1 MVSSKATTVAD
12 YLQELPGDRRGT
24 IEDMRAFILKHL
36 PEGYEETM
44 NWGMISYEIP
54 LEVFAD
60 TYNKQPL
67 SYVALAAQKHY
78 NSLYLMSIYT
88 VDKQL
93 ENLLAAYEQV
103 GIKPKMGKSCLNFK
117 KLDELPM
124 DAIGEIIA
132 GTTPATYIELYQQ
145 SRKK

>member
-1 MVSSKATTVAD
+1 MVSSNATTVAD

-36 PEGYEETM
+36 PNGYEETM

-54 LEVFAD
+54 LKVFAD

-67 SYVALAAQKHY
+67 SYVGLAAQKHY

-88 VDKQL
+88 VGKQL
-93 ENLLAAYEQV
+93 ENLLAAYEKA

-145 SRKK
+145 ARKK